1 MTFTKSYNY
10 NIATSKPSLDM
21 ISILLKEFSQF
32 SKEIK
37 FLDEEDVEPHQTTTY
52 SESTTQWLSK
62 ELNTINPR
70 FSPPP
75 LD

>member
-37 FLDEEDVEPHQTTTY
+37 FLDEEDVPHQTTTCY
-52 SESTTQWLSK
+52 ESTAQ
-62 ELNTINPR
+62 
-70 FSPPP
+70 
-75 LD
+75 